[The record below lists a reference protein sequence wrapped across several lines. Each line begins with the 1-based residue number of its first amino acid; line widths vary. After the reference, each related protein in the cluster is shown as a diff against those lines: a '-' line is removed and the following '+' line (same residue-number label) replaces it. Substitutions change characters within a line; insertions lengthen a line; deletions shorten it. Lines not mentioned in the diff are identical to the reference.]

1 MQKISEALNG
11 KLLITLRKE
20 DFVELSP
27 TAKKIMKKI
36 VKAEKKSPAE
46 ILEEALKVTSQTSY

>member
-11 KLLITLRKE
+11 ELLITLRKE

-46 ILEEALKVTSQTSY
+46 ILEEALEVTSQTSY